1 MYILCDNRGGVNCF
15 CKNLTI
21 LLILLFI
28 IPSSNAEISSSAAST
43 AWIQALQDQG
53 WGEETAT
60 EVVDL
65 NQDWFASLAENAP
78 RELNEQLARLGR
90 LGKYPQFAFLLQK
103 HPELAGLLAGSEDPR
118 LLAKT
123 LSDEDCYPYVTQQ
136 YSLQAA
142 PDDALALAKA
152 LDRHSQTICHL
163 AKRGIPGASALFI
176 FPHETAAGQEYARWL
191 DEVVRSALQ
200 RSDDE
205 LAELISFMITE
216 GSAIRQRM
224 ERDKAFRGQFRVTLW
239 PRLMRTVQGDQFS
252 VTVAEPLIWDLL
264 MLPEGETLLKDW
276 GPEVPAQLLFGDVAY
291 PRELRETVI
300 LLMQNGGQETVET
313 LMRFAGEPALF
324 KFLQRHDELGWELMT
339 RVLSELSK
347 SCPEDFSQPCQSKWV
362 DQLDKYNRLSPPALM
377 EELKPEPSGPKT
389 WIPFVSSYYTIKKMA
404 QGRDVGALDGFL
416 LALDVVA
423 IAIPVGK
430 LAGNLIKG
438 GVKATAKTAVKEF
451 GTTMTGQQLKDL
463 SRDEYAKRLGKRY
476 AMSIADDKL
485 VPQAAKQVLK
495 KYLPV
500 LSKTQATVHQSAAFE
515 VTKPVQYFFEK
526 SHIGQATF
534 KRLTGL
540 EARVFM
546 RADAKVVI
554 YPTQGVSGAF
564 LQETAIN
571 ATGDLTKQTANVIQ
585 KAWQQN
591 ASSWWLMNATNMNIA
606 SVP

>member
-1 MYILCDNRGGVNCF
+1 M
-15 CKNLTI
+15 
-21 LLILLFI
+21 
-28 IPSSNAEISSSAAST
+28 

-123 LSDEDCYPYVTQQ
+123 LSDEACYPYVTQQ
-136 YSLQAA
+136 YSFQSA

-163 AKRGIPGASALFI
+163 AQRGIPGASALFI
-176 FPHETAAGQEYARWL
+176 FPHETAAGREYARWL

-205 LAELISFMITE
+205 LAELISFIITE

-224 ERDKAFRGQFRVTLW
+224 ERDTAFREQFRATLW
-239 PRLMRTVQGDQFS
+239 PRLMRTVQGDEFS
-252 VTVAEPLIWDLL
+252 VTVAEPLIWDVL

-291 PRELRETVI
+291 PKELHKTVI
-300 LLMQNGGQETVET
+300 LLMQNGGQKTVET
-313 LMRFAGEPALF
+313 LMRFAGEPAVF
-324 KFLQRHDELGWELMT
+324 NFLRRDDFDWELMT
-339 RVLSELSK
+339 SVLSELSGF
-347 SCPEDFSQPCQSKWV
+347 CPEDFSQPCRSGWV
-362 DQLDKYNRLSPPALM
+362 DKLDYYNRLSRPALV
-377 EELKPEPSGPKT
+377 EELKPEPSRPKT
-389 WIPFVSSYYTIKKMA
+389 WIPFVSSYYTAKKMA
-404 QGRDVGALDGFL
+404 QGREISASDIFFL
-416 LALDVVA
+416 GLEVVT

-438 GVKATAKTAVKEF
+438 GVKATGKTAIKEF
-451 GTTMTGQQLKDL
+451 GTKMSGQQLKDL
-463 SRDEYAKRLGKRY
+463 SRDEYAKRLGKKY
-476 AMSIADDKL
+476 AMGIADNKL
-485 VPQAAKQVLK
+485 APHAAKQVLK
-495 KYLPV
+495 KYIPV
-500 LSKTQATVHQSAAFE
+500 LSKTQATVHQSATFE

-546 RADAKVVI
+546 RGDAKVVI

-571 ATGDLTKQTANVIQ
+571 ATGDLAGQTASVIQ
-585 KAWQQN
+585 RAWQQN